1 MRLLPQPELRPPTRW
16 TVPSIQRPKWPSSSL
31 SCFSQVICHAHEKSH
46 DDYSIFCGNTLTLRT
61 GLVNMAASKLGGY
74 HPQAATKQPQNNSWE
89 LKLQT
94 SIGKNNKMN
103 WAKRPRNSK
112 PIRPRPRE
120 CSFQNVGWGNVH
132 KAVFQM
138 VVFSRKSH
146 SDTFELIWSS
156 SLTWKK
162 PCLSL
167 WILNTI
173 WSRIPFPFRYGKRCT
188 AKSWPQNPGT
198 T

>member
-1 MRLLPQPELRPPTRW
+1 MRKATM
-16 TVPSIQRPKWPSSSL
+16 TTAFSVGTHWPS
-31 SCFSQVICHAHEKSH
+31 E
-46 DDYSIFCGNTLTLRT
+46 GT
-61 GLVNMAASKLGGY
+61 GLVNMAASEVGGY
-74 HPQAATKQPQNNSWE
+74 RIQAATKQPQNNSWE

-94 SIGKNNKMN
+94 SVYKNDKSELSKKARKLNTNK
-103 WAKRPRNSK
+103 SQ
-112 PIRPRPRE
+112 PRE

-132 KAVFQM
+132 KALFQM

-156 SLTWKK
+156 NLTWKK
-162 PCLSL
+162 SCLSL

-188 AKSWPQNPGT
+188 MKSRPQNPGT
-198 T
+198 S